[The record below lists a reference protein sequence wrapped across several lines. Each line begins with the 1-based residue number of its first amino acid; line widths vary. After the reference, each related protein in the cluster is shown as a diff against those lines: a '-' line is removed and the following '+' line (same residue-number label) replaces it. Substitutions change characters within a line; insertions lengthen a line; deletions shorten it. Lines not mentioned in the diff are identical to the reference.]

1 MYSGPPVRLTIHA
14 MDQQRQIS
22 MPIGTSV
29 DEGAMREH
37 LKEICSKMPHMHVA
51 LYDGAVLIDE
61 RRPNAS
67 FH

>member
-1 MYSGPPVRLTIHA
+1 